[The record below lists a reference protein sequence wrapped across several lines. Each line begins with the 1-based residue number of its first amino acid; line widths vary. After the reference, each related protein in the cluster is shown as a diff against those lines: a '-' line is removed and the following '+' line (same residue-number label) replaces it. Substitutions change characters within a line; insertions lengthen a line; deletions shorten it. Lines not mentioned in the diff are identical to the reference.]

1 VFPSVE
7 VLVVME
13 VVPVAAWLGV
23 DGASSI
29 ATPDSPFTELWM
41 PSA

>member
-1 VFPSVE
+1 ME
-7 VLVVME
+7 VLVAME
-13 VVPVAAWLGV
+13 VVPVTAWMGV

-29 ATPDSPFTELWM
+29 ATLDSPFTELWM